1 MQLVY
6 EGRMAVSYFQAYL
19 SAGDVPDDYEAAF
32 AGQVN
37 GLAGGQLPGHLTL
50 LVGVHTGDVGLR
62 VLLCEQAPPVGQ
74 EWEDVVEAPFTPQWP
89 EAVLA
94 GCLSD
99 AVCDLYLDQPSYRA
113 RWSARGIDAGRDAD
127 VVMADEPLVDHYELV
142 LWPAPPAPDAIVR
155 VGSQTARY
163 RHRMQDPAFARAAQI
178 SAMWGETPLP
188 SEALLDVLDAP
199 WLVELDRDLA
209 EDLVAAEPGVQRAVA
224 YWAAQ
229 WACARTGVDR
239 ADWIAAALRT
249 LGEDRLLPALFHD
262 SDALYARL
270 DDSLPAPDGE
280 ASAVNGWPHSPAA
293 YAVSS
298 LVTAAGTDPLDAV
311 VSTLKQVHEAIGD
324 EHADVFLAQARQELG
339 GARRELTEQ
348 SGLGHVVDHRPPFT
362 EPDPLEEVPEGMDPE
377 EYFDLCVQWGVQ
389 DGEQLPSAR
398 LLAVG
403 GRASSVGRRH
413 RELAEALAA
422 LPAGEQRAV
431 AVWAARQACTLAG
444 LAGQDWIEES
454 LHAAAGGGPLP
465 PLWSDPD
472 QVLAK
477 VFPAD
482 EGDEE
487 DEEQVEY
494 SGSYISWA
502 EEEVH
507 QPYAPEVVALDALQ
521 QSALPDPAEAVVG
534 AVDALSLGHE
544 KPRTVLEDVHRRLSA
559 GDLPQP

>member
-37 GLAGGQLPGHLTL
+37 GLAGGQLLGHLTL

-62 VLLCEQAPPVGQ
+62 VLLCDEPPPVGP
-74 EWEDVVEAPFTPQWP
+74 EWEDLVETTFTPQWP

-113 RWSARGIDAGRDAD
+113 RFSAQGIDAGRDAD

-155 VGSQTARY
+155 VGSETARY
-163 RHRMQDPAFARAAQI
+163 RHRMQDPAFARAART
-178 SAMWGETPLP
+178 SATWGETLLP
-188 SEALLDVLDAP
+188 SQRLLDVFDAP

-209 EDLVAAEPGVQRAVA
+209 EDLAAAEPGVQRAVA

-229 WACARTGVDR
+229 WACTRTGVDR
-239 ADWIAAALRT
+239 VDWIAAVLHSLR
-249 LGEDRLLPALFHD
+249 EDRSLPALFHD
-262 SDALYARL
+262 PDALYARL
-270 DDSLPAPDGE
+270 DDSLPDPDGE
-280 ASAVNGWPHSPAA
+280 ASAVNGYPRSRTA

-298 LVTAAGTDPLDAV
+298 IVEAASTDPLDAV
-311 VSTLKQVHEAIGD
+311 VSTLKQVHEAIGQ
-324 EHADVFLAQARQELG
+324 EHADAFLAQVREELTRL
-339 GARRELTEQ
+339 RRELTERF
-348 SGLGHVVDHRPPFT
+348 GVGHVADHRPPFT
-362 EPDPLEEVPEGMDPE
+362 EPDPLEKVPEGMDPE
-377 EYFDLCVQWGVQ
+377 EYFDLCREWGVQ

-413 RELAEALAA
+413 RELAEALAVM
-422 LPAGEQRAV
+422 PAGEQRAV

-444 LAGQDWIEES
+444 LAGRDWVEDA
-454 LHAAAGGGPLP
+454 LHAAAAGGPLP
-465 PLWSDPD
+465 PLWNDPD

-494 SGSYISWA
+494 SGSYISWDD
-502 EEEVH
+502 EEVH
-507 QPYAPEVVALDALQ
+507 EPYAPEVVALDALQ
-521 QSALPDPAEAVVG
+521 QSALPDPAEAVMG

-559 GDLPQP
+559 GDHTQQ